1 MLLEKKY
8 KIKKHLSIVSFK
20 KSSILKFIKFKPGDI
35 ESIEGIELM
44 RALENNLGVGTFHL
58 KGESMA
64 IDIEKDILK
73 VKKAMKKDRIR
84 KLY

>member
-8 KIKKHLSIVSFK
+8 KIKKHLSIVSF

-44 RALENNLGVGTFHL
+44 RALENNLGVGTT
-58 KGESMA
+58 
-64 IDIEKDILK
+64 
-73 VKKAMKKDRIR
+73 
-84 KLY
+84 